1 MTRHGFTAIFQFQ
14 HLLNSLGSEEGESA
28 MKLDA
33 TKLGLATA
41 IVSAVL
47 WAICSLLVA
56 AVPAGMMS
64 MSGSMMHA
72 DMGNMR
78 WTLTAAGFL
87 TGLVVWSVL
96 SGVVVWAVAALYNR
110 LLG

>member
-1 MTRHGFTAIFQFQ
+1 
-14 HLLNSLGSEEGESA
+14 

-33 TKLGLATA
+33 VKLGTATA

-47 WAICSLLVA
+47 WVICSLLVA
-56 AVPAGMMS
+56 AVPGGMMN

-72 DMGNMR
+72 DMANMQ
-78 WTLTAAGFL
+78 WTLTTTGFL
-87 TGLVVWSVL
+87 VGLVVWSVL
-96 SGVVVWAVAALYNR
+96 AGVVVWAVAALYNR

>member
-1 MTRHGFTAIFQFQ
+1 
-14 HLLNSLGSEEGESA
+14 

-33 TKLGLATA
+33 IKLGIATA

-47 WAICSLLVA
+47 WVICSLLVA
-56 AVPAGMMS
+56 SAPAGMMS

-72 DMGNMR
+72 NMAGMR
-78 WTLTAAGFL
+78 WTLTAVGFL
-87 TGLVVWSVL
+87 TGLVVWSGL